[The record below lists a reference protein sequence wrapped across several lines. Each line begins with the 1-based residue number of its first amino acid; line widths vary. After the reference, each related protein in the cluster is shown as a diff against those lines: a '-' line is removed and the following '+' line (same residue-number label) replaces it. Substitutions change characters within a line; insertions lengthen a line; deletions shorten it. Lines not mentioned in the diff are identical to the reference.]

1 MKLSKLIGVALVLLV
16 IWFIVQQPSAAAGSV
31 ESIAGTLERWA
42 GNVTSFFTQ
51 VVT

>member
-1 MKLSKLIGVALVLLV
+1 MKLNKLIGVALILLV
-16 IWFIVQQPSAAAGSV
+16 IWFIVQQPAQAAGSV

-42 GNVTSFFTQ
+42 TNVTAFFTQ